1 MAIERAALQHLILIV
16 PFLLSASFAT
26 GCKSSQLD
34 LTNRTE
40 EEPAPRLAAKVETAD
55 PRTVPQL
62 VSGWW
67 YVEDNAWRWTARR
80 FAVILRRPIGAARAG
95 ALLRLNLALP
105 DVIFSRFKEV
115 TLSATIQDKPLAP
128 ETYRRPGAALYTR
141 DIPANLLSTP
151 SVRVDFE
158 LDKALPPNQA
168 DKRELGVIAR
178 NVSLET
184 R

>member
-1 MAIERAALQHLILIV
+1 MAIERAALQHLILIIAL
-16 PFLLSASFAT
+16 LLSASFAT
-26 GCKSSQLD
+26 GCKRGGLD

-40 EEPAPRLAAKVETAD
+40 EEPAPRLAARVETAD
-55 PRTVPQL
+55 PRAVPQL

-67 YVEDNAWRWTARR
+67 YVEDNAWRWTARK

-95 ALLRLNLALP
+95 AVLRLNLALP
-105 DVIFSRFKEV
+105 EVIFSRFKEV
-115 TLSATIQDKPLAP
+115 TLSASIQGKPLAP
-128 ETYRRPGAALYTR
+128 ETYGRPGAAVYAR
-141 DIPANLLSTP
+141 EIPANLLSTA

-168 DKRELGVIAR
+168 DKRELGLIAR